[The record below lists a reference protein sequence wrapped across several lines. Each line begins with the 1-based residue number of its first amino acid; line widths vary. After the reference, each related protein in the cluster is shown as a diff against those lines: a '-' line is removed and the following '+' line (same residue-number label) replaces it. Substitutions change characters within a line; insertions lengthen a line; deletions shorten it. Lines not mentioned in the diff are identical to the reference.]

1 MMDRLFNW
9 VSRHKKMCIVIMV
22 CVFIIPLIIIHVL
35 FKWKSRIYWIEA
47 EWNAGDLL
55 AYVGNILVLLG
66 TLFLGYITL
75 LLNDKAIKQND
86 KLIKMQHN
94 TEKAIAVFKQS
105 KPLVLFYKNDDP
117 ILPQRLDKDGID
129 INLDYI
135 TDDTRDIMI
144 MEVYLSNITNN
155 VITGMILETFDLVIN
170 DKKFSPINGLKD
182 HIFAFV
188 SEKGDKKLKIIIT
201 GLQTMLS
208 DEQWNNMRMEFDI
221 KCVISFVNIF
231 NEITQVKYTTGAFAS
246 ETKNKQG
253 KIVYKI
259 YNYDYKILE

>member
-1 MMDRLFNW
+1 M
-9 VSRHKKMCIVIMV
+9 
-22 CVFIIPLIIIHVL
+22 
-35 FKWKSRIYWIEA
+35 
-47 EWNAGDLL
+47 
-55 AYVGNILVLLG
+55 
-66 TLFLGYITL
+66 

-105 KPLVLFYKNDDP
+105 KPLVLFCKNDDP
-117 ILPQRLDKDGID
+117 ILLQRLDKDGID

-135 TDDTRDIMI
+135 TDTYNTRDIMI
-144 MEVYLSNITNN
+144 MKVYLSNITNN
-155 VITGMILETFDLVIN
+155 VITGMILETFDIIIN
-170 DKKFSPINGLKD
+170 DNKISPINGLKD
-182 HIFAFV
+182 DSSAFI

-221 KCVISFVNIF
+221 KCVISFANIF
-231 NEITQVKYTTGAFAS
+231 NEITQVKFTTGAYVS
-246 ETKNKQG
+246 ETNNKQG